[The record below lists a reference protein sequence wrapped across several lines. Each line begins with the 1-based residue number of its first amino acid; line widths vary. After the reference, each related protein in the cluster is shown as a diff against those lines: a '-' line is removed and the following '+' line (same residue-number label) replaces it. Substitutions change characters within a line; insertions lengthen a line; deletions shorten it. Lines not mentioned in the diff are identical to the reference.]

1 MGGER
6 SLAEACLNGE
16 VAPIFAI
23 SGTPIGR
30 PKSTSSGHLDAADT
44 RTVWQTKNP
53 EPVGLRDPTAGRSSP
68 IRVRNNRGSAAL
80 ARYRSPG
87 GNVLQRRV
95 RPTRPFPKCAERWY
109 WPHRETWCTARPASA
124 DHRCSH
130 ADRVA
135 NADCVPAAASDLDLS
150 ALLSVLVRHNALEND
165 GLRVGVGTDLVD
177 LV

>member
-30 PKSTSSGHLDAADT
+30 SKSTSSGSPDGPPT
-44 RTVWQTKNP
+44 RVRFGQKTQ
-53 EPVGLRDPTAGRSSP
+53 PVRLRDPTAGRSSP
-68 IRVRNNRGSAAL
+68 VRVRNNRGSAVL

-109 WPHRETWCTARPASA
+109 WPHRTARPAAA
-124 DHRCSH
+124 DHRCSL